1 MRSDTG
7 RTDSLWMATVPPRVL
22 PPLAEDQRADVAVI
36 GAGIAGITTAYLLA
50 LEGRRVVVLEDGA
63 VGGGETGRTTA
74 HLSNALDDRYH
85 VLERLHGQEGA
96 RLARGQPRGGDRPD
110 RIHRRRPRRSSA
122 TSSGSTGI
130 SSSRRASRSTTSMRS
145 SRPRGGP
152 GSADVAHGAPRA
164 RRLLRQRSLPP
175 LSAPGAVPSAR
186 STWTRWSGRSSG
198 AVDGSSA
205 TPTSPVWR
213 RGRPPW

>member
-7 RTDSLWMATVPPRVL
+7 RTDSLWMATLPPPVRR
-22 PPLAEDQRADVAVI
+22 PLAEDLRTDVAVI

-96 RLARGQPRGGDRPD
+96 RLAAESHAAAIDRIESIIAAEGIACDFQRLDGYLFVPPGESLEILDAEFEAARRAGLRDVRMVPRAPVSSFDSGPCLLFPRQAQFHPLAYLGALVDAIERRGGRIFGATHVTGVETRP
-110 RIHRRRPRRSSA
+110 
-122 TSSGSTGI
+122 
-130 SSSRRASRSTTSMRS
+130 
-145 SRPRGGP
+145 
-152 GSADVAHGAPRA
+152 
-164 RRLLRQRSLPP
+164 
-175 LSAPGAVPSAR
+175 
-186 STWTRWSGRSSG
+186 
-198 AVDGSSA
+198 
-205 TPTSPVWR
+205 
-213 RGRPPW
+213 